1 MSIWVYH
8 LKKCEKNWGSPCWL
22 RSGRPKCKLPSK
34 LRKIIKDTKR
44 SGVKGMNLSAHSN
57 ILGNIVNA
65 LEMIFNNP
73 KAVNFICQCFQGK
86 NWSIPYLAVCSHMV
100 IPEQIWDRYTFM
112 IFIKFSQN
120 VYMGISFEK
129 CEKNWASPCWLRS
142 GRPKCKLPSQL
153 RKIVKTTKRYGV
165 KAMNLSA
172 RSNILG
178 NIINALEMILNHQRA
193 IHFKWHCCQG
203 KTWSIAS
210 LAVMCQK
217 CHTLANL
224 GWMYLCD
231 FYTIF
236 RKCYFEYILSKNCD
250 KNWGSPGLFRRYSAK
265 YKQQSQLRKIVNT
278 TRRYVL
284 RKKFLTLSLC
294 WIFSFV
300 DTCRYY
306 WEHISRSFCWTEMIN
321 CLSWS

>member
-8 LKKCEKNWGSPCWL
+8 LKKCEKTWG
-22 RSGRPKCKLPSK
+22 
-34 LRKIIKDTKR
+34 
-44 SGVKGMNLSAHSN
+44 
-57 ILGNIVNA
+57 
-65 LEMIFNNP
+65 
-73 KAVNFICQCFQGK
+73 
-86 NWSIPYLAVCSHMV
+86 
-100 IPEQIWDRYTFM
+100 
-112 IFIKFSQN
+112 
-120 VYMGISFEK
+120 
-129 CEKNWASPCWLRS
+129 SPCWLRS

-153 RKIVKTTKRYGV
+153 RKIVEATKRYGV

-193 IHFKWHCCQG
+193 IHFIWQCCQG
-203 KTWSIAS
+203 KTWSIPS
-210 LAVMCQK
+210 LAVCGKSVIFGTQSGQFGVDVRMWFLYDFQEMLFWV
-217 CHTLANL
+217 HT
-224 GWMYLCD
+224 
-231 FYTIF
+231 F
-236 RKCYFEYILSKNCD
+236 KNCD
-250 KNWGSPGLFRRYSAK
+250 KNWGSPGLFRSYSAK

-306 WEHISRSFCWTEMIN
+306 WDIFREVSVEQRW
-321 CLSWS
+321 